1 MENRT
6 IFLPRKAAEKLMEQ
20 AARDVKA
27 SSGGGTSPA
36 PFISEGDILT
46 TWCSKL
52 ACLGLSPKSNRPV
65 SMINTVDVRS
75 RIKNVFDPA
84 AAYVQNLVF
93 PCWVLSSVR
102 EIVSKPLG
110 NLALVVRTALE
121 SQMTDGQ
128 ARAIVREQRARAA
141 SGSHLM
147 VGTPSSLLM
156 PFSNWSKAKFFDVV
170 DFAPAVVKSPKPV
183 QERLNAAGRPVYH
196 HAAGLTPNPMLRNV
210 LNILGKDPQGNY
222 WINALLPPRAWAK
235 VPGELRSLSSE
246 L

>member
-84 AAYVQNLVF
+84 AAYVQNLGF

-102 EIVSKPLG
+102 EIVSKAVDVGPSPLW
-110 NLALVVRTALE
+110 NDA
-121 SQMTDGQ
+121 SWNS
-128 ARAIVREQRARAA
+128 ARRGVLRLRRSIVT
-141 SGSHLM
+141 SG
-147 VGTPSSLLM
+147 G
-156 PFSNWSKAKFFDVV
+156 DRGG
-170 DFAPAVVKSPKPV
+170 D
-183 QERLNAAGRPVYH
+183 
-196 HAAGLTPNPMLRNV
+196 
-210 LNILGKDPQGNY
+210 D
-222 WINALLPPRAWAK
+222 
-235 VPGELRSLSSE
+235 
-246 L
+246 